1 VNAKLDAV
9 LKDPKNRIVN
19 WMRRDDLATLLIA
32 DEAEVMSLIELMVMK
47 YYRGTDQMP
56 EEFPAAVQLKLD
68 ELRQDPIIS
77 EIVSPVIPPERMME
91 LIGILKDRA
100 TKAVINPKFGALR
113 AALKDNPNA
122 FKTSDISMLESI
134 LRQMITE
141 DLMKKFNLGMI
152 AVAVVA
158 MVIAGAVATAI
169 VVSVVK

>member
-1 VNAKLDAV
+1 
-9 LKDPKNRIVN
+9 
-19 WMRRDDLATLLIA
+19 
-32 DEAEVMSLIELMVMK
+32 
-47 YYRGTDQMP
+47 
-56 EEFPAAVQLKLD
+56 
-68 ELRQDPIIS
+68 
-77 EIVSPVIPPERMME
+77 VIPPERMME

-141 DLMKKFNLGMI
+141 DLLKKFNLGMI